1 MEILRHIAELGEFTE
16 ERQLHIAS
24 GSGAMLADND
34 FGNALFG
41 VL

>member
-1 MEILRHIAELGEFTE
+1 MEILRHIAELGELTE

-24 GSGAMLADND
+24 RSGAMLANNN
-34 FGNALFG
+34 FGDTLFG

>member
-1 MEILRHIAELGEFTE
+1 MEILRHIAELGELTE

-24 GSGAMLADND
+24 RSGAMLTDND
-34 FGNALFG
+34 FSDTFFG